1 MKHFFRAALLASAC
15 LAAPAMAQT
24 AAPGAAAGMDTAPD
38 GASIAAVVNGQI
50 ITSQDVYA
58 KARLLAI
65 STGMNPTPDVISRLS
80 PQVTKHLIDEV
91 LQQQEI
97 AKRNVIVTDD
107 DVAGA
112 IAHIEQGNNM
122 PVGGLRQRLEAL
134 GVPFSTMLAQIR
146 TQLGWQQVLH
156 QVLGPGLQ
164 PTPGDMNAEK
174 AALKQALG
182 STQYHL
188 AEIFIPVTD
197 PDDDATARNFANTVI
212 AQLRA
217 GAPFPVIAAQF
228 SQDQSALTGGD
239 LGYVELN
246 QLDVPVAAT
255 VTEMPVGAISNPIRV
270 PGGYQ
275 IVQLQ
280 DKHEVG
286 NQMQTVLNI
295 RQVFAKYPTP
305 ITDGQIGPAQAGVIN
320 DLAAKGKQAHSC
332 DDMTKLNASYG
343 NIRPADPGPVNLAT
357 VTPAAF
363 QNLLGGLPL
372 GQVSQPLVSRDG
384 VSVVMVCSRQQQAEA
399 LPSDDEIGNIIVQ
412 RRVEM
417 ESQQLL
423 DDLRHRSIITQN

>member
-15 LAAPAMAQT
+15 FAAPAVAQT
-24 AAPGAAAGMDTAPD
+24 AAPGATAQQS
-38 GASIAAVVNGQI
+38 ASIAAVVNSQV

-58 KARLLAI
+58 RARLLAI
-65 STGMNPTPDVISRLS
+65 SIGMNPTPDVISRLS
-80 PQVTKHLIDEV
+80 PQVTKQLIDQA

-97 AKRNVIVTDD
+97 ARRNVVVSDD

-112 IAHIEQGNNM
+112 IGHIEQSNNM
-122 PVGGLRQRLEAL
+122 PVGGLRQRLEGE
-134 GVPFSTMLAQIR
+134 GVPFSTLLAQIR

-174 AALKQALG
+174 TALKAELG

-188 AEIFIPVTD
+188 AEIFIPVSD
-197 PDDDATARNFANTVI
+197 PDDDATARNFATTVI
-212 AQLRA
+212 AQLRT
-217 GAPFPVIAAQF
+217 GAPFAVIAAQF
-228 SQDQSALTGGD
+228 SQGQTALTGGD
-239 LGYVELN
+239 LGYVKLS
-246 QLDVPVAAT
+246 QLDTQVAAT

-275 IVQLQ
+275 IVQLL

-295 RQVFAKYPTP
+295 RQAYAPYPSP
-305 ITDGQIGPAQAGVIN
+305 ITNGQVGPAQLTVIN
-320 DLAAKGKQAHSC
+320 QLAAKAKQVHSC
-332 DDMTKLNASYG
+332 DDMTALNATLG
-343 NIRPADPGPVNLAT
+343 NAHPADPGPVNLAT

-363 QNLLGGLPL
+363 QTLLGNLAP
-372 GQVSQPLVSRDG
+372 GQVSQPLVSREG
-384 VSVVMVCSRQQQAEA
+384 VSVVMVCSRQQQAA
-399 LPSDDEIGNIIVQ
+399 SLPSDDDIANIIIE

-417 ESQQLL
+417 ESQQLQ

>member
-15 LAAPAMAQT
+15 FAAPAMAQT
-24 AAPGAAAGMDTAPD
+24 TVPGATAPQS
-38 GASIAAVVNGQI
+38 ASIAAVVNGQL

-65 STGMNPTPDVISRLS
+65 STGMIPTPDVISRLS
-80 PQVTKHLIDEV
+80 PQVTKQLIDEA

-97 AKRNVIVTDD
+97 AKRNVVVTDD

-112 IAHIEQGNNM
+112 IGHIEQGNNM
-122 PVGGLRQRLEAL
+122 PVGGLRQRLEAE
-134 GVPFSTMLAQIR
+134 GVPFGTLLAQIR

-164 PTPGDMNAEK
+164 PMPGDMNAEK
-174 AALKQALG
+174 TALKAALG

-188 AEIFIPVTD
+188 AEIFIPVSD
-197 PDDDATARNFANTVI
+197 PDDDATARNFAATVI

-228 SQDQSALTGGD
+228 SQDQTALSGGD
-239 LGYVELN
+239 LGYVKLN
-246 QLDVPVAAT
+246 QLDDQVAAT

-286 NQMQTVLNI
+286 NQMQTVLKI
-295 RQVFAKYPTP
+295 RQAYAPYPSP
-305 ITDGQIGPAQAGVIN
+305 ITNGQVGPDQAAVIN
-320 DLAAKGKQAHSC
+320 QLIAKAKQVHSC
-332 DDMTKLNASYG
+332 DDMTALNATFG
-343 NIRPADPGPVNLAT
+343 NAHPADPGPVNLAT

-363 QNLLGGLPL
+363 QTLLGSLAP
-372 GQVSQPLVSRDG
+372 GQVSQPLVTREG
-384 VSVVMVCSRQQQAEA
+384 ASVVMVCSRQQQAEA
-399 LPSDDEIGNIIVQ
+399 LPSDDDIANIIVE

-423 DDLRHRSIITQN
+423 DDLRHRSIVTQN

>member
-15 LAAPAMAQT
+15 FAAPAMAQT
-24 AAPGAAAGMDTAPD
+24 TVPGATAPQS
-38 GASIAAVVNGQI
+38 ASIAAVVNGQV

-80 PQVTKHLIDEV
+80 PQVTKQLIDEA

-97 AKRNVIVTDD
+97 AKRNVIVTND

-112 IAHIEQGNNM
+112 IGHIEQGNNM
-122 PVGGLRQRLEAL
+122 PVGGLRQRLEAE
-134 GVPFSTMLAQIR
+134 GVPFGTLLAQIR

-164 PTPGDMNAEK
+164 PMPGDMNAEK
-174 AALKQALG
+174 TALKAALG

-188 AEIFIPVTD
+188 AEIFIPVSD
-197 PDDDATARNFANTVI
+197 PDDDATARNFAATVI

-228 SQDQSALTGGD
+228 SQDQTALTGGD
-239 LGYVELN
+239 LGYVKLN
-246 QLDVPVAAT
+246 QLDDQVAAT

-295 RQVFAKYPTP
+295 RQAYAPYPSP
-305 ITDGQIGPAQAGVIN
+305 ITNGQVGPAQAAVIN
-320 DLAAKGKQAHSC
+320 QLITKAKQVHSC
-332 DDMTKLNASYG
+332 DDMTALNSTFG
-343 NIRPADPGPVNLAT
+343 NAHPADPGPVNLAT

-363 QNLLGGLPL
+363 QTLLGSLAP
-372 GQVSQPLVSRDG
+372 GQVSQPLVTREG
-384 VSVVMVCSRQQQAEA
+384 ASVVMVCSRQQQAEA
-399 LPSDDEIGNIIVQ
+399 LPSDDDIANIIIE
-412 RRVEM
+412 RRVNM

-423 DDLRHRSIITQN
+423 DDLRHRSIVVQN

>member
-1 MKHFFRAALLASAC
+1 MKHFFRAALLASVC

-24 AAPGAAAGMDTAPD
+24 AAPGGAASMGTAPD
-38 GASIAAVVNGQI
+38 GASIVAVVNGQI
-50 ITSQDVYA
+50 ISSQDVYA

-65 STGMNPTPDVISRLS
+65 SAGMNPTPDVIQRLS

-97 AKRNVIVTDD
+97 AKRNITVSDD

-122 PVGGLRQRLEAL
+122 PVGGLRQRLQAL
-134 GVPFSTMLAQIR
+134 GVPFATMLAQLR

-156 QVLGPGLQ
+156 QVLGQGLQ

-182 STQYHL
+182 STQYHI
-188 AEIFIPVTD
+188 AEIFIPVTG
-197 PDDDATARNFANTVI
+197 PDDETTARDFANTVI

-246 QLDVPVAAT
+246 QLDSSVAAT

-286 NQMQTVLNI
+286 NQMQTVLSI
-295 RQVFAKYPTP
+295 RQVFAPYPAP
-305 ITDGQIGPAQAGVIN
+305 ITDGQIGPSQAAVIN
-320 DLAAKGKQAHSC
+320 QLAAKAKQAHSC
-332 DDMTKLNASYG
+332 DDMTRLNASYG
-343 NIRPADPGPVNLAT
+343 NVRPVDPGPVNLAT

-363 QNLLGGLPL
+363 QNLLNGLPL
-372 GQVSQPLVSRDG
+372 GQVSQPLVARDG

-399 LPSDDEIGNIIVQ
+399 LPSDDDIGNIIIQ

-423 DDLRHRSIITQN
+423 DNLRHRSVITQN

>member
-15 LAAPAMAQT
+15 FAAPAMAQT
-24 AAPGAAAGMDTAPD
+24 TVPGATAPQS
-38 GASIAAVVNGQI
+38 ASIAAVVNGQV

-80 PQVTKHLIDEV
+80 PQVTKQLIDEA

-97 AKRNVIVTDD
+97 AKRNVIVTND

-112 IAHIEQGNNM
+112 IGHIEQGNNM
-122 PVGGLRQRLEAL
+122 PVGGLRQRLEAE
-134 GVPFSTMLAQIR
+134 GVPFGTLLAQIR

-164 PTPGDMNAEK
+164 PMPGDMNAEK
-174 AALKQALG
+174 TALKAALG

-188 AEIFIPVTD
+188 AEIFIPVSD
-197 PDDDATARNFANTVI
+197 PDDDATARNFAATVI

-228 SQDQSALTGGD
+228 SQDQTALTGGD
-239 LGYVELN
+239 LGYVKLN
-246 QLDVPVAAT
+246 QLDDQVAAT

-295 RQVFAKYPTP
+295 RQAYAPYPSP
-305 ITDGQIGPAQAGVIN
+305 ITNGQVGPAQAAVIN
-320 DLAAKGKQAHSC
+320 QLITKAKQVHSC
-332 DDMTKLNASYG
+332 DDMTALNATFG
-343 NIRPADPGPVNLAT
+343 NAHPADPGPVNLAT

-363 QNLLGGLPL
+363 QTLLGSLTP
-372 GQVSQPLVSRDG
+372 GQVSQPLVTREG
-384 VSVVMVCSRQQQAEA
+384 ASVVMVCSRQQQAEA
-399 LPSDDEIGNIIVQ
+399 LPSDDDIANIIIE
-412 RRVEM
+412 RRVNM

-423 DDLRHRSIITQN
+423 DDLRHRSIVVQN

>member
-15 LAAPAMAQT
+15 FAAPAMAQT
-24 AAPGAAAGMDTAPD
+24 TVPGATAPQS
-38 GASIAAVVNGQI
+38 ASIAAVVNGQV

-80 PQVTKHLIDEV
+80 PQVTKQLIDEA

-97 AKRNVIVTDD
+97 AKRNVIVTND

-112 IAHIEQGNNM
+112 IGHIEQGNNM
-122 PVGGLRQRLEAL
+122 PVGGLRQRLEAE
-134 GVPFSTMLAQIR
+134 GVPFGTLLAQIR

-164 PTPGDMNAEK
+164 PMPGDMNAEK
-174 AALKQALG
+174 TALKAALG

-188 AEIFIPVTD
+188 AEIFIPVSD
-197 PDDDATARNFANTVI
+197 PDDDATARNFAATVI

-228 SQDQSALTGGD
+228 SQDQTALTGGD
-239 LGYVELN
+239 LGYVKLN
-246 QLDVPVAAT
+246 QLDDQVAAT

-295 RQVFAKYPTP
+295 RQAYAPYPSP
-305 ITDGQIGPAQAGVIN
+305 ITNGQVGPDQAAVIN
-320 DLAAKGKQAHSC
+320 QLIAKAKQVHSC
-332 DDMTKLNASYG
+332 DDMTALNATFG
-343 NIRPADPGPVNLAT
+343 NAHPADPGPVNLAT

-363 QNLLGGLPL
+363 QTLLGSLAP
-372 GQVSQPLVSRDG
+372 GQVSQPLVTREG
-384 VSVVMVCSRQQQAEA
+384 ASVVMVCSRQQQAEA
-399 LPSDDEIGNIIVQ
+399 LPSDDDIANIIIE
-412 RRVEM
+412 RRVNM

-423 DDLRHRSIITQN
+423 DDLRHRSIVVQN

>member
-24 AAPGAAAGMDTAPD
+24 AAPGTSAPQS
-38 GASIAAVVNGQI
+38 ASITAVVNSQI

-58 KARLLAI
+58 KARLLVI
-65 STGMNPTPDVISRLS
+65 SIGMNPTLDVISRMS
-80 PQVTKHLIDEV
+80 PQVTKQLIDQT

-97 AKRNVIVTDD
+97 VKRNVVVTDN

-122 PVGGLRQRLEAL
+122 PVGGLRQRLEAV
-134 GVPFSTMLAQIR
+134 GVPFATLLAQVR

-174 AALKQALG
+174 AALKAALG

-188 AEIFIPVTD
+188 AEIFIPVTG
-197 PDDDATARNFANTVI
+197 PDDDATARNFAATVI

-228 SQDQSALTGGD
+228 SQGQSALSGGD

-246 QLDVPVAAT
+246 QLDTPVAAT
-255 VTEMPVGAISNPIRV
+255 VKDMPVGAVSNPIRV

-280 DKHEVG
+280 DKHAVG
-286 NQMQTVLNI
+286 NQMQTVLSI
-295 RQVFAKYPTP
+295 RQAYAPYPSP
-305 ITDGQIGPAQAGVIN
+305 ITNGQVGPAQAAVIN
-320 DLAAKGKQAHSC
+320 QLIAKAKQVHSC
-332 DDMTKLNASYG
+332 DDMTALNATFG
-343 NIRPADPGPVNLAT
+343 NAHPADPGPVNLAT

-363 QNLLGGLPL
+363 QTLLGSLSP
-372 GQVSQPLVSRDG
+372 GQVSQPLVTREG
-384 VSVVMVCSRQQQAEA
+384 ASVVMVCSRQLQAET
-399 LPSDDEIGNIIVQ
+399 LPSDDAIANIIIE
-412 RRVEM
+412 RRVDM
-417 ESQQLL
+417 ASQQLL
-423 DDLRHRSIITQN
+423 DDLRHRSIIVQN

>member
-15 LAAPAMAQT
+15 FAAPAMAQT
-24 AAPGAAAGMDTAPD
+24 TVPGATAPQS
-38 GASIAAVVNGQI
+38 ASIAAVVNGQV

-80 PQVTKHLIDEV
+80 PQVTKQLIDEA

-112 IAHIEQGNNM
+112 IGHIEQGNNM
-122 PVGGLRQRLEAL
+122 PVGGLRQRLEAE
-134 GVPFSTMLAQIR
+134 GVPFGTLLAQIR

-174 AALKQALG
+174 TALKTALG

-188 AEIFIPVTD
+188 AEIFIPVSD
-197 PDDDATARNFANTVI
+197 PDDDATARNFAATVI

-228 SQDQSALTGGD
+228 SQDQTALTGGD
-239 LGYVELN
+239 LGYVKLN
-246 QLDVPVAAT
+246 QLDDQVAAT
-255 VTEMPVGAISNPIRV
+255 VTEMPMGAISNPIRV

-295 RQVFAKYPTP
+295 RQAYAPYPSP
-305 ITDGQIGPAQAGVIN
+305 ITNGQVGPAQAAVIN
-320 DLAAKGKQAHSC
+320 QLIAKAKQVHSC
-332 DDMTKLNASYG
+332 DDMAALNATFG
-343 NIRPADPGPVNLAT
+343 NAHPADPGPVNLAT

-363 QNLLGGLPL
+363 QTLLGSLAP
-372 GQVSQPLVSRDG
+372 GQVSRPLVTREG
-384 VSVVMVCSRQQQAEA
+384 ASVVMVCSRQQQAEA
-399 LPSDDEIGNIIVQ
+399 LPSDDDIANIIIE
-412 RRVEM
+412 RRVNM

-423 DDLRHRSIITQN
+423 DDLRHRSIVVQN

>member
-15 LAAPAMAQT
+15 FAAPAMAQT
-24 AAPGAAAGMDTAPD
+24 TVPGATAPQS
-38 GASIAAVVNGQI
+38 ASIAAVVNGQV

-80 PQVTKHLIDEV
+80 PQVTKQLIDEA

-112 IAHIEQGNNM
+112 IGHIEQGNNM
-122 PVGGLRQRLEAL
+122 PVGGLRQRLEAE
-134 GVPFSTMLAQIR
+134 GVPFGTLLAQIR

-174 AALKQALG
+174 TALKTALG

-188 AEIFIPVTD
+188 AEIFIPVSD
-197 PDDDATARNFANTVI
+197 PDDDATARNFAATVI

-228 SQDQSALTGGD
+228 SQDQTALTGGD
-239 LGYVELN
+239 LGYVKLN
-246 QLDVPVAAT
+246 QLDDQVAAT

-295 RQVFAKYPTP
+295 R
-305 ITDGQIGPAQAGVIN
+305 
-320 DLAAKGKQAHSC
+320 
-332 DDMTKLNASYG
+332 
-343 NIRPADPGPVNLAT
+343 
-357 VTPAAF
+357 
-363 QNLLGGLPL
+363 
-372 GQVSQPLVSRDG
+372 
-384 VSVVMVCSRQQQAEA
+384 
-399 LPSDDEIGNIIVQ
+399 
-412 RRVEM
+412 
-417 ESQQLL
+417 
-423 DDLRHRSIITQN
+423 

>member
-15 LAAPAMAQT
+15 FAAPAMAQT
-24 AAPGAAAGMDTAPD
+24 TVPGATAPQS
-38 GASIAAVVNGQI
+38 ASIAAVVNGQV

-65 STGMNPTPDVISRLS
+65 STGMIPTPDVISRLS
-80 PQVTKHLIDEV
+80 PQVTKQLIDEA

-112 IAHIEQGNNM
+112 IGHIEQGNNM
-122 PVGGLRQRLEAL
+122 PVGGLRQRLEAE
-134 GVPFSTMLAQIR
+134 GVPFGTLLAQIR

-164 PTPGDMNAEK
+164 PMPGDMNAEK
-174 AALKQALG
+174 TALKAALG

-188 AEIFIPVTD
+188 AEIFIPVSD
-197 PDDDATARNFANTVI
+197 PDDDATARNFAATVI

-228 SQDQSALTGGD
+228 SQDQTALSGGD
-239 LGYVELN
+239 LGYVKLN
-246 QLDVPVAAT
+246 QLDDQVAAT

-295 RQVFAKYPTP
+295 RQAYAPYPSP
-305 ITDGQIGPAQAGVIN
+305 ITNGQVGPAQAAVIN
-320 DLAAKGKQAHSC
+320 QLIAKAKQVHSC
-332 DDMTKLNASYG
+332 DDMTALNATFG
-343 NIRPADPGPVNLAT
+343 NAHPADPGPVNLAT

-363 QNLLGGLPL
+363 QTLLGSLAP
-372 GQVSQPLVSRDG
+372 GQVSQPLVTREG
-384 VSVVMVCSRQQQAEA
+384 ASVVMVCSRQQQAEA
-399 LPSDDEIGNIIVQ
+399 LPSDDDIANIIVE

-423 DDLRHRSIITQN
+423 DDLRHRSIVTQN

>member
-1 MKHFFRAALLASAC
+1 MKHFFRAALLASVC

-24 AAPGAAAGMDTAPD
+24 AAPVAAATASD
-38 GASIAAVVNGQI
+38 SASIAAVVNGQI

-65 STGMNPTPDVISRLS
+65 SAGMNPTPDVISRLS
-80 PQVTKHLIDEV
+80 PQVSKHLIDEV

-97 AKRNVIVTDD
+97 AKRNIIVGDD

-122 PVGGLRQRLEAL
+122 PVGGLRQRLEAM

-246 QLDVPVAAT
+246 QLDAPVAAT

-286 NQMQTVLNI
+286 NQMQTVLSI
-295 RQVFAKYPTP
+295 RQAFAPYPTP
-305 ITDGQIGPAQAGVIN
+305 ITDGQIGPSQAAVIN
-320 DLAAKGKQAHSC
+320 QLVAKAKQAHSC
-332 DDMTKLNASYG
+332 DDITALNATFG
-343 NIRPADPGPVNLAT
+343 NAHPADPGPVNLAT

-363 QNLLGGLPL
+363 QNLLGSLAI

-384 VSVVMVCSRQQQAEA
+384 ASVVMVCSRQQQAEA
-399 LPSDDEIGNIIVQ
+399 LPSDDEIGNIIIQ

>member
-1 MKHFFRAALLASAC
+1 
-15 LAAPAMAQT
+15 MAQT
-24 AAPGAAAGMDTAPD
+24 AAPGIAAATAPD

-65 STGMNPTPDVISRLS
+65 SSGMNPTLDVIKRLS

-97 AKRNVIVTDD
+97 AKRNIIINDD

-112 IAHIEQGNNM
+112 IAHIEQGNSM
-122 PVGGLRQRLEAL
+122 PVGGLRLRLEAL

-156 QVLGPGLQ
+156 QVLGQGLQ

-174 AALKQALG
+174 TALKAALG

-212 AQLRA
+212 AQLRG

-228 SQDQSALTGGD
+228 SQDQTALSGGD
-239 LGYVELN
+239 LGYVQLN
-246 QLDVPVAAT
+246 QLDAPVAAT
-255 VTEMPVGAISNPIRV
+255 VTGMPVGAISNPIRV

-286 NQMQTVLNI
+286 NQMQTVLSI
-295 RQVFAKYPTP
+295 RQAFVKYPTP
-305 ITDGQIGPAQAGVIN
+305 ITNGQIGPAQGAMIN
-320 DLAAKGKQAHSC
+320 DLVAKAKQLHSC
-332 DDMTKLNASYG
+332 DDMTALNATYG
-343 NIRPADPGPVNLAT
+343 NVRPADPGPVNLAT

-363 QNLLGGLPL
+363 QSLLGGLAI

-399 LPSDDEIGNIIVQ
+399 LPSDDEIGNIIVE